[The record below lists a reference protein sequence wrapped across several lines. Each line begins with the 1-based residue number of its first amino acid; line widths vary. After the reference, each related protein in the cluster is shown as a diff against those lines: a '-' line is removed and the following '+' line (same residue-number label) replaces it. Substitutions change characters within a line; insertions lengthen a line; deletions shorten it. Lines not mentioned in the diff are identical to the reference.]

1 MCGSAYAIL
10 LLRVTLAFAPVGF
23 LNNLSRDGWD
33 RSTRFRPRC
42 DTTCLATLRSV
53 LGIGRGLALCFTRL
67 RTLPLVQNVVPVPRV
82 PATGNSNLHIGSLAP
97 INASAPTNSP
107 PQRGCKRDSRAAIYS
122 VADGSYNVGHEGL
135 PTCAFAVRARSLPPF
150 GRTLQR
156 SPPGCGRIFRVPDPD
171 RKKAARR
178 RASVGSAAHKSQ
190 KTGCA

>member
-1 MCGSAYAIL
+1 
-10 LLRVTLAFAPVGF
+10 
-23 LNNLSRDGWD
+23 
-33 RSTRFRPRC
+33 
-42 DTTCLATLRSV
+42 V

-67 RTLPLVQNVVPVPRV
+67 RTLPLVHNVVPVPRV
-82 PATGNSNLHIGSLAP
+82 PATGNSNLDIGSLAP
-97 INASAPTNSP
+97 INASAPTNSR

-122 VADGSYNVGHEGL
+122 VADGSYNVGYEGL

-171 RKKAARR
+171 REKAARR

-190 KTGCA
+190 MKLDLRVGAIHMLQLINLGAPSSEATTEDLVVEQIAENYVRLPPKVRRK